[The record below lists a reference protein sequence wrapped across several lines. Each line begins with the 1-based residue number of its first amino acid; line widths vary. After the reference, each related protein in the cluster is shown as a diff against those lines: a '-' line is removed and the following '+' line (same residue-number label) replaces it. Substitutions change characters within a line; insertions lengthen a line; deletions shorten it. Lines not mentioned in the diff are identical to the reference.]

1 MQSLM
6 VFLSFFLSSALTVG
20 GLSVE
25 SQEHAIVDC
34 AQPRFSWKLFSDEQ
48 NVLQTAYQIQ
58 AFIDG
63 QQVWDSGKIEGSES
77 VLVPWTG
84 PALQSSR
91 VYEWRVRVWDQN
103 GNVSDWSD
111 EYARFVTGILHP
123 EEWKA
128 KWIAMPEKYRPDLNL
143 DGASWIGAPGDGNDV
158 EFEKKFTLEEAENS
172 GSRSVQ
178 LALAADQKFEIWLNG
193 EKAYYSIG
201 MVFNP
206 DQMRFFDLT
215 NRVKPGENTLRVK
228 VSNPKAKP
236 ALLARLDVF
245 PVLTAA
251 ETGVKSLGEPVQT
264 VLSDAS
270 WLAFGKGSAEGK
282 PAVALGSADSMPWGK
297 VRRRTETKSPAFE
310 KKFTIEHPE
319 NVQEAILHCTAAG
332 YFVGGLNHTSLD
344 FSPLSPNP
352 TNYDSHVLYRSFPI
366 DNLQKENTLQF
377 LVGHGWY
384 DMRTV
389 ATWNYDASPWRDF
402 PRMIAQ
408 LEIRFKD
415 GSTQWVVSDET
426 WDAVS
431 SPILWDCI
439 RQGVIMDE
447 LMDMDDETLGKAEVV
462 PGPKGK
468 LVAERCP
475 ATHESVDMS
484 PEKSKEIQPGV
495 RVFKFPKNLA
505 GFVSVKRLKNAIPTD
520 WIRVRYS
527 EKIHGDWTLD
537 RSNIKQFFHS
547 GSPAWITGEPGEF
560 QTDWFRGEMNRNIC
574 YTPIFTYHG
583 FQYAEVTVLRDGK
596 PVPDAE
602 VEVFATAL
610 QNDYP
615 QIGMFEC
622 DVPTLNHLFDAT
634 VQAYISNFVN
644 GVPTD
649 CPHREKNGWTGDA
662 QLAAELAQYLFEN
675 TPCYRKWLD
684 DLRDEQRENGDLSCI
699 VPTGGWGYAWGN
711 GPAWDSALVM
721 IPWYV
726 YQYRGDRRML
736 EENFDAMARYV
747 DFTTTKRQADGLLT
761 HGLSDWC
768 TPGSKTPPIVT
779 STAYWYADAVV
790 VSKAAEVLGKTEEA
804 RRYAEL
810 AESIRRDFLKT
821 LVRPDGTVWEGT
833 QCAQACALFQG
844 LTSDDAVF
852 AKLLDAIAAKD
863 SHLDFGILGSKYVFR
878 TLSDRGR
885 TDLALKM
892 ILNPTG
898 PSYVGMA
905 NSEQGTLWEDF
916 NASSSLNHIMSGD
929 VTAWMFRYLAG
940 IECVEPGFRRI
951 RIAPCAR
958 PEDLRGV
965 GLHTVSASVDSPYG
979 VISSEWKWDEKYEKF
994 ELKVTIPANTTAE
1007 IVLPNGEKREVGS
1020 GTFNYEL

>member
-103 GNVSDWSD
+103 GNASNWSI
-111 EYARFVTGILHP
+111 RRSFVTGILHP

-297 VRRRTETKSPAFE
+297 VRRRTETRSPAFE

-916 NASSSLNHIMSGD
+916 NASSSLNHIMFGD

>member
-91 VYEWRVRVWDQN
+91 VYTWRVRVWDQN
-103 GNVSDWSD
+103 GNASNWSIRD
-111 EYARFVTGILHP
+111 SFVTGILHP

-143 DGASWIGAPGDGNDV
+143 DGASWIGAPGNGNEV
-158 EFEKKFTLEEAENS
+158 EFEKKFTLEETENA

-193 EKAYYSIG
+193 QKAFYSIG

-206 DQMRFFDLT
+206 DQMRFFDLST
-215 NRVKPGENTLRVK
+215 RVRVGENTLRVK

-297 VRRRTETKSPAFE
+297 VRRRTETRSPAFE

-602 VEVFATAL
+602 VDVWATAL

-615 QIGMFEC
+615 QIGSFEC

-790 VSKAAEVLGKTEEA
+790 VSKAAQVLGKTEEA
-804 RRYAEL
+804 KRYAEL

-852 AKLLDAIAAKD
+852 AKLVDAIAAKD

-916 NASSSLNHIMSGD
+916 NASSSLNHIMFGD

-940 IECVEPGFRRI
+940 IECVEPGFKRI

-979 VISSEWKWDEKYEKF
+979 VISSSWKWDEKYEKF

-1007 IVLPNGEKREVGS
+1007 ILLPNGEKREVGS
-1020 GTFNYEL
+1020 GTFNYEF